1 MTEAKP
7 SHGDGGGGRVP
18 YWRVWSVL
26 LAFTVMMLW
35 LDTVALPRIAFVAVM
50 VVAMLVKAALIA
62 GYFMH
67 LRVER
72 ATLTW
77 TVVFGLLGTG
87 AVLYALIAPDA
98 LRIHH
103 MVMHAR

>member
-1 MTEAKP
+1 MTKP
-7 SHGDGGGGRVP
+7 KSHLGDGGSGSVP
-18 YWRVWSVL
+18 YWRVWGVL
-26 LAFTVMMLW
+26 LAFTVTMLW
-35 LDTVALPRIAFVAVM
+35 LDTVALPRVAFVAVM
-50 VVAMLVKAALIA
+50 VGAMLVKAALIA

-77 TVVFGLLGTG
+77 TVVVGLLGTG

-98 LRIHH
+98 LRIHQ
-103 MVMHAR
+103 MVMHGR